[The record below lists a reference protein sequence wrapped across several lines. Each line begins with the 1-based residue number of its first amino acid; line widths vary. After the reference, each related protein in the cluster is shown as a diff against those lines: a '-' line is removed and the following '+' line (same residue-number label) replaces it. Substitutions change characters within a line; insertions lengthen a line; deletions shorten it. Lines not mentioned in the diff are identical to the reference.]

1 MKIKVKLTMKIT
13 GSFGQICA
21 PSTISY
27 VFRKK
32 GHKSI
37 KGGGGSLR
45 VFTWCMN
52 SPFAIFKEKM

>member
-13 GSFGQICA
+13 GSFGQICT

-45 VFTWCMN
+45 ASGIVGVKKN
-52 SPFAIFKEKM
+52 VDLHYL